1 MNIYISATILIIF
14 LTYIVCSYRVL
25 PSISNSFYATGQR
38 PIFFIAMVS
47 FSIPLL
53 YGNESIY
60 LALSVM
66 CIWLLATASAY
77 HERLGKLV
85 HYPAAFMAVV
95 WAMLHVWIDLGRW
108 DLVAAFV
115 IASINIILIR
125 KNVVWWVEIAA
136 FVTFYTAK
144 LWI

>member
-1 MNIYISATILIIF
+1 MNIYLSILNLTTY
-14 LTYIVCSYRVL
+14 LTYIVCRYGVL

-38 PIFFIAMVS
+38 PIFFIAMVG
-47 FSIPLL
+47 FSTPLL
-53 YGNESIY
+53 YGNESLF

-85 HYPAAFMAVV
+85 HYPAAFMSVV
-95 WAMLHVWIDLGRW
+95 WAMVHVWVELGRW

-115 IASINIILIR
+115 IASIIIILIR
-125 KNVVWWVEIAA
+125 KNVIWWVEVAA
-136 FVTFYTAK
+136 FVAFYYAK
-144 LWI
+144 MI

>member
-1 MNIYISATILIIF
+1 MNVYISATILIIF
-14 LTYIVCSYRVL
+14 LTYIVCHYRVL

-47 FSIPLL
+47 FSTPLL
-53 YGNESIY
+53 IGNESIF

-85 HYPAAFMAVV
+85 HYPAAFMSVF
-95 WAMLHVWIDLGRW
+95 WAMLFVGIDCGRW
-108 DLVAAFV
+108 DLVVVFV
-115 IASINIILIR
+115 VTSTLMTFFL
-125 KNVVWWVEIAA
+125 KNKIWWIEIAA
-136 FVTFYTAK
+136 FITFYTAI
-144 LWI
+144 L